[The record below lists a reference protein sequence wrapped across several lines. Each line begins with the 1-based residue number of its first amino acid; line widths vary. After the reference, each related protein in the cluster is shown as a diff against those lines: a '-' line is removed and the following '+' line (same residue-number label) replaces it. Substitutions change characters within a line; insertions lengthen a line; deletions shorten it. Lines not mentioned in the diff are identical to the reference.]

1 MIVSQLALSSGT
13 PACAACFST
22 SLSCSISS
30 IGANN
35 SPGCL
40 VILSSL
46 TSAFAVAVASQ
57 SAMPTINP
65 YLKDMHDLSQRM
77 LVAPKR
83 MARMEGQRSWS
94 KRAVMNEHR
103 DPKSIEGNTLT
114 EHHSTTRQ
122 HRHVGHFFSMFQK
135 ATLEATSTPS
145 MFLRKATGCRYCPRT
160 TWVGYSEARTLTA
173 SAMDF
178 CLAGSVSLAKASRRR
193 SNSRSH
199 GQPNVAFSQLA
210 LRKLVATGSSTST
223 PPQEV
228 R

>member
-1 MIVSQLALSSGT
+1 MIVSQLALSPGT

-46 TSAFAVAVASQ
+46 TSAFAQACRHGERRERALR
-57 SAMPTINP
+57 AR
-65 YLKDMHDLSQRM
+65 LS
-77 LVAPKR
+77 
-83 MARMEGQRSWS
+83 
-94 KRAVMNEHR
+94 EHR
-103 DPKSIEGNTLT
+103 PNRRHLGR
-114 EHHSTTRQ
+114 TR
-122 HRHVGHFFSMFQK
+122 HFFSMFQK

-145 MFLRKATGCRYCPRT
+145 MFLRKALGCRYCPRT
-160 TWVGYSEARTLTA
+160 TCVGYSEARSLTA

-193 SNSRSH
+193 SNSLSH